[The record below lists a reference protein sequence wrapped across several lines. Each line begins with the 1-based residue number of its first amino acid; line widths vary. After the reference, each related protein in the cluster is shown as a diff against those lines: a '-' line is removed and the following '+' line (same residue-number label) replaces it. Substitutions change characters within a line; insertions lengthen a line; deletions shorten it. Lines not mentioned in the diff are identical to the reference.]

1 VTIDTPK
8 AAATIEEVAAAA
20 GVSRSTVSRVV
31 NGSTA
36 VSPPPWAV
44 ERAIAELNYVPNR
57 AARSLASR
65 ATMAIALVVPEDT
78 TRFFGD
84 PFFAAVVSGINA
96 RLSRSDYVL
105 NLIIA
110 SDDPRD
116 KTAAYVRSGAVDGAI
131 VVSHHTSDTF
141 IDRIAASCPSSTAG
155 DRRAREND
163 YYVDVD
169 NTAGA
174 YQATTYLIEKG
185 FRRIAHI
192 SARLDARG
200 HRPSRG
206 LPLGAGG
213 CRDRARRR
221 RGRQLHGRRRL
232 GRDARILESGH
243 PSTPSSSER
252 PHGARCA
259 RSPRARGHPT
269 FPATCI
275 IGFDDS
281 PVATAVQPNLTTC
294 VSPRTCRAADGRRA
308 ALAPRRR
315 HAAARDHAPHRAD
328 RPRLRLTRRAG
339 RAGLGGAVAGL
350 RCADR
355 GIRATFFSRPGTA
368 ATCSGSPPSW
378 PIGTMGPPSSAP
390 VLRQRAIALPPW

>member
-1 VTIDTPK
+1 MSIDAPK

-36 VSPPPWAV
+36 VSPAALAAV
-44 ERAIAELNYVPNR
+44 ERAIAELSYVPNR

-84 PFFAAVVSGINA
+84 PFFAAIVSGINA

-141 IDRIAASCPSSTAG
+141 IDRIAASVPVVYGGRPS
-155 DRRAREND
+155 RAREND
-163 YYVDVD
+163 YYIDVD

-174 YQATTYLIEKG
+174 YQATTYLVEKG

-192 SARLDARG
+192 SGPVSMPAGIDRLAGFRSALADAG
-200 HRPSRG
+200 MVPVAVEDG
-206 LPLGAGG
+206 NFTADGG
-213 CRDRARRR
+213 SAAM
-221 RGRQLHGRRRL
+221 
-232 GRDARILESGH
+232 ARILESGA
-243 PSTPSSSER
+243 SFDALFVGSDLM
-252 PHGARCA
+252 
-259 RSPRARGHPT
+259 ARGALAVLARAGIDVPGDVSL
-269 FPATCI
+269 

-281 PVATAVQPNLTTC
+281 PVATAVQPNLTT
-294 VSPRTCRAADGRRA
+294 VRQPSHLQGQQMADVLLSLLAGGTPPHVTMLDTELIVRA
-308 ALAPRRR
+308 
-315 HAAARDHAPHRAD
+315 
-328 RPRLRLTRRAG
+328 
-339 RAGLGGAVAGL
+339 
-350 RCADR
+350 
-355 GIRATFFSRPGTA
+355 
-368 ATCSGSPPSW
+368 
-378 PIGTMGPPSSAP
+378 SA
-390 VLRQRAIALPPW
+390 